1 LNPGRAALRVLVVE
15 DHALEGHL
23 AEGILGPRPE
33 MEVVHAAS
41 MAEARARL
49 EEESFDFVIGDE
61 GRLRNVL
68 DAIFA
73 FVGLF
78 SLDGVVVDVNRVP
91 LVASGLSR
99 EQVVGRRFVDL
110 SWFSHS
116 ASERQRMADA
126 LARAARGEKPRL
138 ATIIRRTGGGL
149 MHVDAAFSPLRDSA
163 GTITHVVGTGVDIT
177 ARMEAERALA
187 ESEARLV
194 EAQRVAHVGSW
205 QWEVGSDTVSWSA
218 ELYRI
223 YGVSPGQFDG
233 SYRGFLARVHPD
245 DLEHTEM
252 VVRQAVENV
261 TPFIYDHRIL
271 RPDGSIR
278 MLHTRGD
285 VLADADGKPLRLV
298 GSCWDV
304 TERWEATE
312 RLERS
317 ISLLQSTLEATADG
331 ILVVSLPGVVTALN
345 RRLRALWR
353 LPDEVSEGSRIADI
367 LTMVRDQLADPEQFS
382 CSVRE
387 LYGQP
392 ELERLD
398 ILRFADGRVFER
410 YSRPQRDGGEIVGRV
425 CSFRDVTQ
433 RERLLKSA
441 EAARAAAE
449 SARQEMA
456 HVLERVSDGF
466 TALDRQWRY
475 TYVNPCGGR
484 MLGRDAA
491 SLVGKHIWT
500 EFPEGVGQKFQLA
513 YEQAMAEQKPVQLR
527 EYYPPWKRWF
537 ENRVYPSPDGL
548 SIFFTDVTEQ
558 QETQAQLRASTEQLR
573 ALAARLDAIREEER
587 RMMAREIH
595 DQIGQALTALKL
607 DLAGLR
613 AGLPDGESQRRAS
626 EMDRLIDDT
635 LDTTR
640 RLSTELRPPILDDL
654 GLAPAVEW
662 QARDFE
668 ARTGIRCIT
677 ELGNGEPVVG
687 PEALV
692 LFRIVQEALTNVA
705 RHAGAR
711 TVRIRLSVDRGA
723 AVLSVWDDGRGIT
736 AEEQAR
742 PSALGLAGMR
752 ERALVLGGEVQVL
765 GSPSAGTTVTA
776 RLPRVQSA

>member
-1 LNPGRAALRVLVVE
+1 LNAGRAAVRVLVVD
-15 DHALEGHL
+15 DHALEGQL
-23 AEGILGPRPE
+23 AQGILGQGPD

-41 MAEARARL
+41 LDEARARL
-49 EEESFDFVIGDE
+49 RVESFDFVIGDE
-61 GRLRNVL
+61 GRLRSVL

-91 LVASGLSR
+91 LVASGLTR
-99 EQVVGRRFVDL
+99 EQVVGRRFVDMP
-110 SWFSHS
+110 WFSHS
-116 ASERQRMADA
+116 AVERERIADG
-126 LARAARGEKPRL
+126 LARASRGEKPRFP
-138 ATIIRRTGGGL
+138 TTIRRAGGGF
-149 MHVDAAFSPLRDSA
+149 MQVDAAFAPLRDSA
-163 GTITHVVGTGVDIT
+163 GVITHVVGTGVDTT
-177 ARMEAERALA
+177 ARFEAELALA
-187 ESEARLV
+187 ESESRLR

-205 QWEVGSDTVSWSA
+205 QWEVGSNRVSWSA

-223 YGVSPGQFDG
+223 YGLNGEQFDG
-233 SYRGFLARVHPD
+233 SYQGFLSRVHPD
-245 DLEHTEM
+245 DLEHTQT
-252 VVRQAVENV
+252 VVRQALENV
-261 TPFIYDHRIL
+261 TPFIYDHRVI
-271 RPDGSIR
+271 RPDGSTR

-285 VLADADGKPLRLV
+285 VVADGEGRPLRLV

-304 TERWEATE
+304 TDRWQATQ
-312 RLERS
+312 RLEHS
-317 ISLLQSTLEATADG
+317 VSLLQSTLESTADG
-331 ILVVSLPGVVTALN
+331 ILVVDLPGRVTALN
-345 RRLRALWR
+345 RRLRALWH
-353 LPDEVSEGSRIADI
+353 LPDEVTEGARIQD
-367 LTMVRDQLADPEQFS
+367 LLGLVRDQLADPEQFL
-382 CSVRE
+382 CGVGE
-387 LYGQP
+387 LYGNP

-398 ILRFADGRVFER
+398 VLRFEDGRVYER

-441 EAARAAAE
+441 EAARTQAE
-449 SARQEMA
+449 QARQRME

-466 TALDRQWRY
+466 TALDKQWRY
-475 TYVNPCGGR
+475 TYVNTCGGR

-500 EFPEGVGQKFQLA
+500 VFPEGVGQKFQLA
-513 YEQAMAEQKPVQLR
+513 YERAMKEQKPVQLR
-527 EYYPPWKRWF
+527 EFYPPWNRWF

-558 QETQAQLRASTEQLR
+558 EQTQEQLRVSTDQLR

-595 DQIGQALTALKL
+595 DQIGQSLTALKL

-613 AGLPDGESQRRAS
+613 AELPDGEARRGAGGVAP
-626 EMDRLIDDT
+626 RHPPT

-640 RLSTELRPPILDDL
+640 RLSIELRPPILDDL
-654 GLAPAVEW
+654 GLAPAISW
-662 QARDFE
+662 YARDFE
-668 ARTGIRCIT
+668 ARTGIRCVT
-677 ELGNGEPVVG
+677 ELANGQPIAG

-705 RHAGAR
+705 RHAGATTAR
-711 TVRIRLSVDRGA
+711 VGLTADSGA
-723 AVLSVWDDGRGIT
+723 NVLTVWDNGRGIT

-752 ERALVLGGEVQVL
+752 ERALVLGGEVHVL
-765 GSPSAGTTVTA
+765 GSPGAGTTVTA
-776 RLPRVQSA
+776 RLPRARA

>member
-1 LNPGRAALRVLVVE
+1 MNPGRAALRVLVVE
-15 DHALEGHL
+15 DHALDGELGS
-23 AEGILGPRPE
+23 LGPRPE

-41 MAEARARL
+41 LDEARARL
-49 EEESFDFVIGDE
+49 RDESFDIVIGDE
-61 GRLRNVL
+61 GRLRSVL

-78 SLDGVVVDVNRVP
+78 TTDGRVVDVNRVP
-91 LVASGLSR
+91 LVASGMSR

-110 SWFSHS
+110 PWFSHS
-116 ASERQRMADA
+116 SEERERMADG

-138 ATIIRRTGGGL
+138 ETTILRAAGGL
-149 MHVDAAFSPLRDSA
+149 MYVDAAFAPLRDAA
-163 GTITHVVGTGVDIT
+163 GLITHVVGTGVDTT
-177 ARMEAERALA
+177 ARKEAQRALS

-205 QWEVGSDTVSWSA
+205 QWEVGSNTVSWSA

-223 YGVSPGQFDG
+223 YGLTPAQFDG
-233 SYRGFLARVHPD
+233 TYQAFLSRVHHD
-245 DLEHTEM
+245 DLEHTM
-252 VVRQAVENV
+252 TVVRQALENV
-261 TPFIYDHRIL
+261 TPFIYDHRIVRL
-271 RPDGSIR
+271 DGRTR

-285 VLADADGKPLRLV
+285 VVADGDGRPIRLV

-304 TERWEATE
+304 TDRWEATR
-312 RLERS
+312 RLEHS
-317 ISLLQSTLEATADG
+317 ISLLQSTLESTADG
-331 ILVVSLPGVVTALN
+331 ILVVNLPGTVTALN

-353 LPDEVSEGSRIADI
+353 LPDEVKEGARVAD
-367 LTMVRDQLADPEQFS
+367 LVNLVREQLADPEQFV
-382 CSVRE
+382 CRVGE

-392 ELERLD
+392 DLERLD
-398 ILRFADGRVFER
+398 ILRFKDGRVYER

-433 RERLLKSA
+433 RERLLRSA

-449 SARQEMA
+449 TARQEME

-475 TYVNPCGGR
+475 TYVNTCGGKI
-484 MLGRDAA
+484 LGREAA

-500 EFPEGVGQKFQLA
+500 EFPEGVGQKFHVA
-513 YEQAMAEQKPVQLR
+513 YERAMADQKPAQLR

-537 ENRVYPSPDGL
+537 ENRIYPSPDGL

-558 QETQAQLRASTEQLR
+558 QETQEQLRASTDQLR

-587 RMMAREIH
+587 KLMAREIH

-613 AGLPDGESQRRAS
+613 AGDPGEVERRAA
-626 EMDRLIDDT
+626 EMDRLLDDT

-640 RLSTELRPPILDDL
+640 RLSTALRPPILDDL
-654 GLAPAVEW
+654 GLAPAIEW
-662 QARDFE
+662 QAREFE
-668 ARTGIRCIT
+668 GRTGIPCT
-677 ELGNGEPVVG
+677 LSLGEQPIGG
-687 PEALV
+687 AEALV

-711 TVRIRLSVDRGA
+711 AVRIDLRTDP
-723 AVLSVWDDGRGIT
+723 AVTVLTVSDDGRGIT
-736 AEEQAR
+736 GEQQAS

-752 ERALVLGGEVQVL
+752 ERALVLGGEVSVT
-765 GSPSAGTTVTA
+765 GAPGAGTTVSA
-776 RLPRVQSA
+776 RLPRAQPS